1 MLLLAVVAAGTA
13 CTAARCPE
21 VMTWEE
27 YGRQNP
33 HWPYV
38 IHFRARGGG
47 ELLYFGSRHVYRPDD
62 PMLAEIERLWADFRP
77 DIAFNEGGNPP
88 VEATRE
94 RAVRRHGEPGLVR
107 FLGARDDV
115 PVASLEPSDAE
126 VIADLRRSFT
136 AEEVKLSYLLRFVDE
151 FPARE
156 SDGSL
161 EEELGKIFRWYDR
174 RPGLGGPPHTLEE
187 LEEVFERRFPGL
199 GSYRDVPHAWFD
211 PVRSDTVLNRIARAG
226 SDYRDRHM
234 VELLSRHVAEGQRV
248 FAVVGGT
255 HVVMQEPALRG
266 RIRTTRGAARRL
278 APTGLPACRA
288 EISRSPAC
296 RAHCS
301 PGYRSRGALQDRLQL
316 VRSLHREPGAAE
328 AVTVAGDDPIGAGQ
342 PGGLVQYRVL
352 EVVEGQLERQRQRS
366 RVDRR
371 DGEESE
377 ELADRIE
384 GLPPA
389 ERLGQ
394 QVVDRRHR
402 RTAEQTLDLPPFD
415 AGDEARGGRRE
426 RPAIEQEVEHHV
438 GVEQHPHRC
447 LSSRWRR

>member
-1 MLLLAVVAAGTA
+1 MSASLTKGPGAPRPVATPRTALLLMLLLAVVAAGTA
-13 CTAARCPE
+13 CMAARRPE

-38 IHFRARGGG
+38 IHLRARGGG
-47 ELLYFGSRHVYRPDD
+47 ELLYFGSRHVYEPDD

-77 DIAFNEGGNPP
+77 HIAFNEGGNPP

-174 RPGLGGPPHTLEE
+174 RPGLGGPPHTLQE
-187 LEEVFERRFPGL
+187 LEEVYERRFPGH

-211 PVRSDTVLNRIARAG
+211 PVRSDTVLNRIARAA

-266 RIRTTRGAARRL
+266 RIGGATELR
-278 APTGLPACRA
+278 P
-288 EISRSPAC
+288 
-296 RAHCS
+296 
-301 PGYRSRGALQDRLQL
+301 
-316 VRSLHREPGAAE
+316 
-328 AVTVAGDDPIGAGQ
+328 
-342 PGGLVQYRVL
+342 
-352 EVVEGQLERQRQRS
+352 ER
-366 RVDRR
+366 
-371 DGEESE
+371 
-377 ELADRIE
+377 
-384 GLPPA
+384 
-389 ERLGQ
+389 
-394 QVVDRRHR
+394 
-402 RTAEQTLDLPPFD
+402 
-415 AGDEARGGRRE
+415 
-426 RPAIEQEVEHHV
+426 
-438 GVEQHPHRC
+438 
-447 LSSRWRR
+447 